1 MTIGSFWTS
10 FDKSIQLLKE
20 SNLFKEDNRHQNY
33 SYSDDCKNYSRSS
46 DYLTIYH
53 SLVNNRDYDL
63 QLQDESLLQLSYNGG
78 ECRMVFIQNPNWYVP
93 FDEFLYVCGF
103 GRFESDV
110 LIEEC
115 KGLLNEDYSQF
126 LSEMSLN
133 SGAVYFRYDID
144 VRGREGNE
152 NIHAYSHLHVG
163 LNNNIRIPVGKELT
177 PLAFVIFVL
186 RHVYYDKWVE
196 INRNGVLLPYFET
209 FKSLCKSIPSD
220 KWTDFEKK
228 DLYID

>member
-10 FDKSIQLLKE
+10 YNNSIRLLKE
-20 SNLFKEDNRHQNY
+20 SSLFKEDNRHQNY
-33 SYSDDCKNYSRSS
+33 SYSDECKNYSRSD

-63 QLQDESLLQLSYNGG
+63 QLRDESLLQFSYNDG
-78 ECRMVFIQNPNWYVP
+78 ECRMVFIQNPNLYIP
-93 FDEFLYVCGF
+93 FDVFLYECGF
-103 GRFESDV
+103 GRVESDE
-110 LIEEC
+110 LMEEY
-115 KGLLNEDYSQF
+115 KGILNEEYSQY
-126 LSEMSLN
+126 LSEMRLN

-144 VRGREGNE
+144 GRGREGNE

-177 PLAFVIFVL
+177 PLAFVIFVV

-196 INRNGVLLPYFET
+196 INKNGILLPYFET
-209 FKSLCKSIPSD
+209 FKSQCGSIKSE
-220 KWTDFEKK
+220 KWSEFEKK

>member
-10 FDKSIQLLKE
+10 YNDSIQLLKQ
-20 SNLFKEDNRHQNY
+20 SRLFKEDNKHQNY
-33 SYSDDCKNYSRSS
+33 SYSDDCKNYSRSD

-63 QLQDESLLQLSYNGG
+63 QLRDESLLQFSYNGG
-78 ECRMVFIQNPNWYVP
+78 EHRMVFIQNPIKYRS
-93 FDEFLYVCGF
+93 FEDFLNELGICQT
-103 GRFESDV
+103 ESKE
-110 LIEEC
+110 LIEEY
-115 KGLLNEDYSQF
+115 KGIFCEDYSQY
-126 LSEMSLN
+126 LSELNLN

-144 VRGREGNE
+144 SRGREKNE
-152 NIHAYSHLHVG
+152 NIHAYSHLHIG

-177 PLAFVIFVL
+177 PLAFVIFVV

-196 INRNGVLLPYFET
+196 INKNRVLLPFFEK
-209 FKSLCKSIPSD
+209 FKSQCGSIQSD
-220 KWTDFEKK
+220 KWSEFEKK